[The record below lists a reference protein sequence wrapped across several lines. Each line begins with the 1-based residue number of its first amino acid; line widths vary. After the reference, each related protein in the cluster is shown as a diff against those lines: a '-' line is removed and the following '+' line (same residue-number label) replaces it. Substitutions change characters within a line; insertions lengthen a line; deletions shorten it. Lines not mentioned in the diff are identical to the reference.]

1 MRTEFAIVG
10 GGLLGLSAAWD
21 LTKRGHEALVID
33 QAPIGHIAG
42 GSHGTCRIFRL
53 GYEQPA
59 YVSLAMQARDTWAEL
74 EDACGERLLHPTP
87 QLTIGP
93 ELDQVRD
100 SLERAG
106 VPGEAMTA
114 AEAAARF
121 PGVAVSGPVL
131 YEQHSAVIA
140 ADRALA
146 ALARL
151 AGPISDPTRV
161 TAIAEHGPGRPA
173 VRVSTAD
180 GDIDADR
187 VIVCAGPST
196 ARLLAGA
203 GITVPGS
210 ASMEQVAYLVPAD
223 TRPAAPKGGMPIFVH
238 YGAEI
243 PYGLPVPE
251 SDKYKIGI
259 HFGGPP
265 VDPDRQDH
273 TENARLSEQIGRA
286 ARRFLPGFDPNPVT
300 VERCIYDNSPDTDF
314 IIDRVGNIAIGSGT
328 SGHGFKFGPLIG
340 QWLARLATGQSD
352 DAAGT
357 ATAAAPPPWF
367 ALSRFAAQA
376 TVLLWPKTYGLSIAN
391 MTAHC
396 TGT

>member
-10 GGLLGLSAAWD
+10 GGLLGLSAAWA

-33 QAPIGHIAG
+33 QAPVGHIAS

-59 YVSLAMQARDTWAEL
+59 YVSLARQARDTWAEL

-87 QLTIGP
+87 QLTFGP
-93 ELDQVRD
+93 QMNQVRD

-106 VPGEAMTA
+106 APGETIGA
-114 AEAAARF
+114 AEAAERF

-151 AGPISDPTRV
+151 AGPISDPNQV
-161 TAIAEHGPGRPA
+161 SAVAEHGPGRA
-173 VRVSTAD
+173 GVRVSTAH
-180 GDIDADR
+180 GDIDADQ

-196 ARLLAGA
+196 PRLLAGA

-210 ASMEQVAYLVPAD
+210 ASMEQVAYVAPAGAGSSAGSS
-223 TRPAAPKGGMPIFVH
+223 AAKAGMPIFVH
-238 YGAEI
+238 YGGEFR
-243 PYGLPVPE
+243 YGLPVPG
-251 SDKYKIGI
+251 SDRYKIGI

-273 TENARLSEQIGRA
+273 TENAELSEQTKRA

-314 IIDRVGNIAIGSGT
+314 IIDRVGNIIIGSGT

-340 QWLARLATGQSD
+340 QWLAALATG
-352 DAAGT
+352 T
-357 ATAAAPPPWF
+357 ANPDTGSPPRWF
-367 ALSRFAAQA
+367 GLGRF
-376 TVLLWPKTYGLSIAN
+376 
-391 MTAHC
+391 
-396 TGT
+396 